1 LQPLE
6 AYVDRLHEIRG
17 SKRGTPELSYRAA
30 LENLLNAIGADLEPC
45 TRRRNW
51 PTSAPAGP
59 IFGLLEVKSGN
70 RPSRTEPR
78 APDRVDLRGADA
90 VIRCMMRLVLSREKE
105 ITNDRTY

>member
-6 AYVDRLHEIRG
+6 AYVDRSHEIRG

-59 IFGLLEVKSGN
+59 IFGSWRSSPATGRVA
-70 RPSRTEPR
+70 RSRALPIESIF
-78 APDRVDLRGADA
+78 GA
-90 VIRCMMRLVLSREKE
+90 RMP
-105 ITNDRTY
+105 